1 MHINWYPGHMTAA
14 KRMMEENLK
23 LIDVIIELR
32 DARIPFSSANPD
44 IEKFNKPRL
53 VILNK
58 ADLADPKK
66 TKQWIKWFDDKNIPA
81 LAVCARSKQN
91 EVVSFVN
98 KICKE
103 KAEYFKQKGV
113 QRNMRA
119 LVAGIPNAGKSTLI
133 NSLTGAQKAKT
144 GDKPGVTR
152 GKQRVKTGAVDL
164 LDSPGLLWPRF
175 DDQKCARY
183 LAFTGAINDEI
194 LDRDELALE
203 LIKTLRDLYPEN
215 LKERYKIELGEE
227 AIMDYESICEKRGF
241 LLKNREYD
249 YSRCARILL
258 DEFRAGTIGRIT
270 LEVPDDI
277 RV

>member
-14 KRMMEENLK
+14 KRMMVENLK

-58 ADLADPKK
+58 ADLADPIK
-66 TKQWIKWFDDKNIPA
+66 TKLWTKWFEEQNIPVLA
-81 LAVCARSKQN
+81 LCARNKQG
-91 EVVSFVN
+91 EVISFIN
-98 KICKE
+98 KLCKE

-152 GKQRVKTGAVDL
+152 GKQWVKTGAVDL
-164 LDSPGLLWPRF
+164 LDSPGLLWPRL
-175 DDQKCARY
+175 DDQECAKY

-203 LIKTLRDLYPEN
+203 LIKTLREKYPEK
-215 LKERYKIELGEE
+215 LKERYKISLGQE
-227 AIMDYESICEKRGF
+227 ALEDYEQICKKRGF

-249 YSRCARILL
+249 YSRCARVLL
-258 DEFRAGTIGRIT
+258 DEFRAGTMGRMT

-277 RV
+277 RA

>member
-58 ADLADPKK
+58 SDLADPVK
-66 TKQWIKWFDDKNIPA
+66 TKLWVKHFEEQNIPVLA
-81 LAVCARSKQN
+81 LCARNKQS
-91 EVVSFVN
+91 EVVSFIN

-152 GKQRVKTGAVDL
+152 GKQWVKTGSVDL
-164 LDSPGLLWPRF
+164 LDSPGLLWPRL
-175 DDQKCARY
+175 DNQQSAKY

-203 LIKTLRDLYPEN
+203 LIKTLREKYPGCLE
-215 LKERYKIELGEE
+215 ERYKITLGQE
-227 AIMDYESICEKRGF
+227 AIEDYEEICKKRGF
-241 LLKNREYD
+241 LMKNREFD
-249 YSRCARILL
+249 YSRCARVLL
-258 DEFRAGTIGRIT
+258 EEFRAGTVGRIT

-277 RV
+277 RP